1 MPRPKWEKY
10 REIIGEFLNSKN
22 FIDGSSFSPRKL
34 PSASNTR
41 EELEKRFKICSDR
54 EFRLVVVEDF
64 DDYKVLIQIPDGK
77 SECDF
82 YVWYAK
88 FGDEEVL
95 EFKVPSHDDLAKW
108 YLKLKELSEELD
120 EYLVNAVIRLI
131 RDRMSV
137 EEIIERYFTNLS
149 HDAKLEVSKFLSTL
163 KWIALQ
169 EDTNYPPPR
178 RMGSKYTLAVYA
190 LLEAGFN
197 MSEIRRVIKF

>member
-1 MPRPKWEKY
+1 MPKPRWEKY
-10 REIIGEFLNSKN
+10 REIVGELLNSKN
-22 FIDGSSFSPRKL
+22 FIDGSKSSPRKL

-41 EELEKRFKICSDR
+41 NELEDVFNICSDR
-54 EFRLVVVEDF
+54 EFRLIVVEDF
-64 DDYKVLIQIPDGK
+64 GDYKVFIQIPDGK

-88 FGDEEVL
+88 FVNEKVTEY
-95 EFKVPSHDDLAKW
+95 KVPSHDDLAKW
-108 YLKLKELSEELD
+108 YSELREFSKEVD
-120 EYLVNAVIRLI
+120 EYLIKALIRLI

-137 EEIIERYFTNLS
+137 EEIIDKYFVSLDENI
-149 HDAKLEVSKFLSTL
+149 KLEISKFLSTL

-169 EDTNYPPPR
+169 EDTNYPPPK
-178 RMGSKYTLAVYA
+178 RMGSKYTLAVYV

>member
-1 MPRPKWEKY
+1 VPKPRWEKY
-10 REIIGEFLNSKN
+10 REIVGELLNSKN
-22 FIDGSSFSPRKL
+22 FIDGSKSSPRKL

-41 EELEKRFKICSDR
+41 NELEDVFNICSDR
-54 EFRLVVVEDF
+54 EFRLIVVEDF
-64 DDYKVLIQIPDGK
+64 GDYKVFIQIPDGK

-88 FGDEEVL
+88 FVNEKVTEY
-95 EFKVPSHDDLAKW
+95 KVPSHDDLAKW
-108 YLKLKELSEELD
+108 YSELREFSKEVD
-120 EYLVNAVIRLI
+120 EYLIKALIGLI

-137 EEIIERYFTNLS
+137 EEIIDKYFVSLDENI
-149 HDAKLEVSKFLSTL
+149 KLEISKFLSTL

-169 EDTNYPPPR
+169 EDTNYPPPK
-178 RMGSKYTLAVYA
+178 RMGSKYTLAVYV